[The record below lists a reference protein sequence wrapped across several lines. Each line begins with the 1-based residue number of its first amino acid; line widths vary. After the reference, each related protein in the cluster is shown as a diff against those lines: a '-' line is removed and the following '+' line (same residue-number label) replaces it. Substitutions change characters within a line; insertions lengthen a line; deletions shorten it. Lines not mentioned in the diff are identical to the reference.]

1 MPFEMSLI
9 QHISIIEI
17 LFYFSNFLS
26 SEVTDPLE
34 NVASL
39 GADTLQHFSAQ
50 QSQVNLMCF
59 FWKIKAFGKIWNI
72 CSVKY
77 FLKWSL
83 SCFNVIISNSRS
95 KCLGTAQW
103 HSCWSR
109 CLTAPD
115 TWVQSWPRVFL
126 CGISTFSLCYVGFFW
141 VLRFPTISQKMCG
154 LAGELAA

>member
-59 FWKIKAFGKIWNI
+59 F
-72 CSVKY
+72 
-77 FLKWSL
+77 LK
-83 SCFNVIISNSRS
+83 N
-95 KCLGTAQW
+95 
-103 HSCWSR
+103 
-109 CLTAPD
+109 
-115 TWVQSWPRVFL
+115 
-126 CGISTFSLCYVGFFW
+126 
-141 VLRFPTISQKMCG
+141 
-154 LAGELAA
+154 